1 MGARSFQNPVQA
13 SPLSILNRPASSTT
27 QSRSRNIKSRAQK
40 CATVRRQSY
49 VANLATEWFVSRFVS
64 DPETMTKS
72 GLAVTFRFMVQKLGF
87 FSQVFRSAAHFLSF
101 QRRTSSDK
109 VNKLV
114 TC

>member
-1 MGARSFQNPVQA
+1 
-13 SPLSILNRPASSTT
+13 
-27 QSRSRNIKSRAQK
+27 
-40 CATVRRQSY
+40 
-49 VANLATEWFVSRFVS
+49 
-64 DPETMTKS
+64 MTKS

-109 VNKLV
+109 VNKFV